1 MGSAVVSVEK
11 AMSTRGKDT
20 VLKFTIVTLR
30 VEKGLSAILERM
42 VLLYVLRRMSVRRS
56 ALENSAEGVHMVNCH
71 VMDCVLMGIPL
82 IYLTGAAQNW
92 KIVKTSV
99 GEKEESVMM
108 WPSTVKMVM

>member
-1 MGSAVVSVEK
+1 
-11 AMSTRGKDT
+11 MSTRGKDI

-30 VEKGLSAILERM
+30 VEKGLSAIWILERM

-56 ALENSAEGVHMVNCH
+56 ALESSAEGVHMVNCH
-71 VMDCVLMGIPL
+71 VMICVLMDISL